1 MVCCFEVVQKYQEN
15 SFLNPCML
23 RVWRP
28 MIGVRGNTDGIPHDW
43 SIRRGR
49 RGDMARSAGRRLP
62 VGVLQIA

>member
-1 MVCCFEVVQKYQEN
+1 
-15 SFLNPCML
+15 ML